1 LTKETVVI
9 LDNAPIHTSKA
20 FKAEIEGWKQKK
32 LYLPKYSPE
41 LNDIEILWK
50 FSKYEWMP
58 LDAYESKVK
67 LQESV
72 EEIMRKIGVEL
83 FVNFKSRIP

>member
-1 LTKETVVI
+1 
-9 LDNAPIHTSKA
+9 
-20 FKAEIEGWKQKK
+20 
-32 LYLPKYSPE
+32 
-41 LNDIEILWK
+41 
-50 FSKYEWMP
+50 MP